1 MQAEEL
7 IARYREEKGKGAAKR
22 LRREGFVPAIFYGH
36 REEPIPLAVRLS
48 DLRRVI
54 SSRKG
59 KGGFLTL
66 KIEGMKKRS
75 LKKTVLLKEVQID
88 PLTDAYLHVDFQGVV
103 MDEEIYVEVPIHL
116 VGKPMGVEKG
126 GVLEHLL
133 REVEIR
139 ALPSDIPSS
148 IEVDVS
154 SLDVGDSLH
163 VRDLKVERAKILTDP
178 DQTIATVLAPTV
190 SEEKVEEEEEGAVT
204 EEA

>member
-1 MQAEEL
+1 
-7 IARYREEKGKGAAKR
+7 
-22 LRREGFVPAIFYGH
+22 
-36 REEPIPLAVRLS
+36 
-48 DLRRVI
+48 
-54 SSRKG
+54 
-59 KGGFLTL
+59 
-66 KIEGMKKRS
+66 
-75 LKKTVLLKEVQID
+75 
-88 PLTDAYLHVDFQGVV
+88 
-103 MDEEIYVEVPIHL
+103 
-116 VGKPMGVEKG
+116 MGVEKG